1 LDIQKEKIHTR
12 NIIADGFRRNDG
24 LYELEAS
31 ISDCKH
37 YEFHNDYI
45 GKVKPG
51 QFFHNM
57 KIQMVLDA
65 SLTIIDIK
73 AETLA
78 SPFEMCPKITSNYKK
93 LKGIKIDFGWPR
105 SVRNIV
111 GKTKG
116 CTHITELLLYIGTV
130 AIQTIYGDKQNHVSK
145 KSKFGKGLINSCHA
159 WAESSPV
166 TKKYF
171 PEYWLAASTE
181 DKSANS

>member
-1 LDIQKEKIHTR
+1 MSVTREKIHTR
-12 NIIADGFRRNDG
+12 KIIADGFRRSDG

-37 YEFHNDYI
+37 YEFHNDNI

-57 KIQMVLDA
+57 KIIIVLDT

-73 AETLA
+73 AQTLA
-78 SPFEMCPKITSNYKK
+78 SPFAMCPKITANYEK
-93 LKGIKIDFGWPR
+93 LKGIKIGPGWSR
-105 SVRNIV
+105 SVKKVV
-111 GKTKG
+111 GTTSG

-130 AIQTIYGDKQNHVSK
+130 AIQTIYSDNQNEKTSPK
-145 KSKFGKGLINSCHA
+145 SSKSKFGKGLINSCHA
-159 WAESSPV
+159 WSESSPV

-171 PEYWLAASTE
+171 PEFYVKQKE
-181 DKSANS
+181 D